1 MVKSDRF
8 FFVIPTPLSCKQGNN
23 QEMVLENSK
32 YKCYFEYSRSGCPRS
47 WNKRVGISK
56 KNSVILYP
64 IFIYILK
71 LPILFEW
78 IPVLKIA
85 IFIWK

>member
-32 YKCYFEYSRSGCPRS
+32 YKCYFEYSRSECPRS
-47 WNKRVGISK
+47 WNKRVGI
-56 KNSVILYP
+56 
-64 IFIYILK
+64 
-71 LPILFEW
+71 
-78 IPVLKIA
+78 
-85 IFIWK
+85 